1 MSIHDFSVKDIHGK
15 EVQLSDFEGKTLLI
29 VNTATKCSLTPQ
41 YNDLEELYQKYKDKG
56 LVVLAFL
63 SNDFGETPESNQEIV
78 QFLADNYELTFP
90 LFAKISVNDEN
101 AHPLYTYLKS
111 KQSDEIGN
119 SKYEIL
125 LEIISE
131 MGLARTGDDIKW
143 NFTKFLVNKDG
154 KVTQRF
160 APTVSTKEMESA
172 IQEELANV
180 AWWVAWLS
188 MTKRRLRT
196 SFCFLNY
203 CLFSK
208 HL

>member
-1 MSIHDFSVKDIHGK
+1 MSIHDFLVKDIHGK
-15 EVQLSDFEGKTLLI
+15 EVRLRDFKGKTLLI
-29 VNTATKCSLTPQ
+29 VNTATQCGLMYQ
-41 YNDLEELYQKYKDKG
+41 YDDLEELYQKYKDKG

-111 KQSDEIGN
+111 KQSNEIGN

-154 KVTQRF
+154 KVIQRF
-160 APTVSTKEMESA
+160 APTVSTKEMEPA

-180 AWWVAWLS
+180 A
-188 MTKRRLRT
+188 
-196 SFCFLNY
+196 
-203 CLFSK
+203 
-208 HL
+208 

>member
-15 EVQLSDFEGKTLLI
+15 EVQLNDFEGKTLLI

-180 AWWVAWLS
+180 A
-188 MTKRRLRT
+188 
-196 SFCFLNY
+196 
-203 CLFSK
+203 
-208 HL
+208 